1 MASGLDR
8 SLTAYTQ
15 DRAMIDFHSSSVDF
29 FTITWTGV
37 LASGETI
44 SASGVSAF
52 AEWYLP
58 AGFTA
63 FNSGTGTGAM
73 SFWMKLSATGA
84 PGTQGRASARILT
97 TSARRLYEAW
107 DMRIFSGD

>member
-15 DRAMIDFHSSSVDF
+15 DKPMFDFYQSASEF
-29 FTITWTGV
+29 FTINWTGV

-63 FNSGTGTGAM
+63 FNSGTATGAM
-73 SFWMKLSATGA
+73 AFWMKVSATGA
-84 PGTQGRASARILT
+84 VGTSGRASARVLT
-97 TSARRLYEAW
+97 TSARRLFETF
-107 DMRIFSGD
+107 DVRIFSGY